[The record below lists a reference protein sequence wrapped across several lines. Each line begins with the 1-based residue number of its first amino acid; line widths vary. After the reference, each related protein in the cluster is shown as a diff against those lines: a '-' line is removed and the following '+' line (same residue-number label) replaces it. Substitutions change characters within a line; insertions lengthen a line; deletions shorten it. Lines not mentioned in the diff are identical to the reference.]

1 MRAIFLYSL
10 QDLAQHK
17 KLWLAMS
24 LLVGAVVL
32 FFLAIHSI
40 RAALSEEAIAI
51 HFDTLIVQEGNVL
64 GELYGSRIPSS
75 VETDLLAMGV
85 SQAIP
90 EIHEY
95 AGTSRKDTLL
105 LRGIDLERYQ
115 QVNSF
120 KLLAGE
126 ALQPGDPPRTAMIG
140 RRLADKFDLS
150 PGQEILIR
158 GRKFLVKGVFHTGTY
173 IDNEAWVSLQDA
185 QTLLGWGD
193 EVSLYIIPDE
203 GILQVGDELP
213 GGMIVARRGQGMY
226 LATQPL
232 DPILHLLDIVARALG
247 VAGALA
253 LTNTL
258 VRLAWLRRR
267 ELAILLCVG
276 FQPAYLYI
284 YLLTQALAIT
294 LAGAVLG
301 AVGASLAFALLHIE
315 AAGISIQ
322 PALDAP
328 LLLTGLIFVT
338 ILTLLGSL
346 IPVAW
351 LNRIRPAVLLRAQS

>member
-1 MRAIFLYSL
+1 MRAIFFYGL

-24 LLVGAVVL
+24 LLVGVTIL
-32 FFLAIHSI
+32 FFLAIYGI
-40 RAALSEEAIAI
+40 RAAISEEVITI
-51 HFDTLIVQEGNVL
+51 PFENLIVQKSNVL
-64 GELYGSRIPSS
+64 GELYGSRMPAS
-75 VETDLLAMGV
+75 VEADLLAMGV

-105 LRGIDLERYQ
+105 LRGIDLKRYQ

-120 KLLAGE
+120 KMLAGE
-126 ALQPGDPPRTAMIG
+126 ALQPGEPTRTAMIG
-140 RRLADKFDLS
+140 RRLADKFNLS

-158 GRKFLVKGVFHTGTY
+158 GRKFRVKGIFHTGTY
-173 IDNEAWVSLQDA
+173 VDNEAWISLQDA
-185 QTLLGWGD
+185 QALFGWGED
-193 EVSLYIIPDE
+193 VSLYIIPDE
-203 GILQVGDELP
+203 RILMVGDTLP
-213 GGMIVARRGQGMY
+213 GGMIVVRRGQGMFI
-226 LATQPL
+226 AAQQF
-232 DPILHLLDIVARALG
+232 DPILKILDIVARALG

-258 VRLAWLRRR
+258 IRLAWLRRR

-276 FQPAYLYI
+276 FRPAYLYV

-294 LAGAVLG
+294 LAGALLG
-301 AVGASLAFALLHIE
+301 AAGISLAFAFLRID

-328 LLLTGLIFVT
+328 LLLSGLALVT
-338 ILTLLGSL
+338 AITLLGTL
-346 IPVAW
+346 VPVAW
-351 LNRIRPAVLLRAQS
+351 LNRIKPAVLLRAQS